1 MFDLG
6 AFTIG
11 FCVPWMIQ
19 LIQKINCNIYYEE
32 DQITEDLIEE
42 NNTNNTNN
50 TNVNNISNPIHR
62 LVPKQLNLR
71 KK

>member
-19 LIQKINCNIYYEE
+19 LIQKINCNVYYEE
-32 DQITEDLIEE
+32 DEITEDLIEE
-42 NNTNNTNN
+42 NNTNTNINTN
-50 TNVNNISNPIHR
+50 NPIHR
-62 LVPKQLNLR
+62 LLPKQLNLR